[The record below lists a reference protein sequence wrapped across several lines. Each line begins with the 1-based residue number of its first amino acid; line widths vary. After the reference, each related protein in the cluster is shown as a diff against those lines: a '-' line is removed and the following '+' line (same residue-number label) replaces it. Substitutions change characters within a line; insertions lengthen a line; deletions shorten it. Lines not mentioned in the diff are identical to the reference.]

1 MYVHT
6 FPLYFPQNESFSII
20 FSLEFT
26 ENSNSKSFLVFGA
39 IFNGKSCAEGKT
51 MKEKAQP
58 RKP

>member
-1 MYVHT
+1 MYILFLCIFRKLKV
-6 FPLYFPQNESFSII
+6 FQLY